1 MRRIWQ
7 LSSIFPKMDLDNV
20 FWDGKKAGTQR
31 TQRTAK
37 NAKKNV
43 GN

>member
-1 MRRIWQ
+1 MRRICQ

-31 TQRTAK
+31 TAK